1 MAWKLEVTPLD
12 VVKTRLQAQ
21 MPVTAPSPSVTTSN
35 KLKVR
40 YRGTLDAF
48 SKIASNEGVRGLWR
62 GLGPAVIMTVPSTT
76 IYFALYELFKSEV
89 EDRTNNL
96 VWTPLFAGSA
106 ARALAVAATSPID
119 LFRVNLQSHARN
131 VGSIQLFRNIVNS
144 GRLSTFWMG
153 VRPTLWRDVPFSG
166 IYWMCYETIRA
177 ELLRA
182 YPSKLHV
189 SHPNAH
195 KSNAASSNFVTSLIS
210 GALAGSIAG
219 VLTLPFDV
227 LKTRT
232 QMNVDR
238 VATGGIEASRVP
250 SSTFKHMAEICQKE
264 GVKALFQGLLPRVG
278 RVAPACAIM
287 ISSYELVKHFFVSR
301 RLDVSSPPTGP
312 SSSHSTHSTPSAPQT
327 LRNSH
332 NLVSKS

>member
-1 MAWKLEVTPLD
+1 
-12 VVKTRLQAQ
+12 
-21 MPVTAPSPSVTTSN
+21 MPVTTPTSSITAST

-48 SKIASNEGVRGLWR
+48 SKIASNEGLRGLWR

-189 SHPNAH
+189 SHPNSH

-238 VATGGIEASRVP
+238 VATGGMDASRR
-250 SSTFKHMAEICQKE
+250 STFKHMAEICQKE
-264 GVKALFQGLLPRVG
+264 GITALFQGLLPRVG

-287 ISSYELVKHFFVSR
+287 ISSYELVKHYFVSR
-301 RLDVSSPPTGP
+301 RLDVSSPP
-312 SSSHSTHSTPSAPQT
+312 SESSTPNASNSTSSTQQAI
-327 LRNSH
+327 RNSH